1 MAVCCSSVGA
11 TLNDEQQHNK
21 KIPYIIDKYLVLAW
35 ALAFISSA
43 LLSFVCFAD
52 ANRLS
57 TKKKMKTW
65 KHTSDGTER
74 AKNYQSVS
82 DLWTNER
89 VSESGLENIAL
100 ATANHGNN
108 WCIII
113 CRCARH
119 FCCCYCCW
127 HNRCSASLQIEFGNM
142 SKCASC
148 TMFVYSGC
156 LLCIRI
162 RAIFVCLFYAWH
174 MSAYLCENVLD
185 WSIFECSVVPS
196 ELQ

>member
-21 KIPYIIDKYLVLAW
+21 KITYIIDKYLVLAW

-119 FCCCYCCW
+119 FFVVIVVGITGVLHHCKLNLAICQNVHRAQCLYTLAV
-127 HNRCSASLQIEFGNM
+127 CSAFEFVQFL
-142 SKCASC
+142 
-148 TMFVYSGC
+148 FVYFMHDTC
-156 LLCIRI
+156 LHIYVRMC
-162 RAIFVCLFYAWH
+162 WT
-174 MSAYLCENVLD
+174 D
-185 WSIFECSVVPS
+185 PS
-196 ELQ
+196 SNAV